1 MDIRP
6 IVKANPLLAIM
17 RNVPLEKTLD
27 YAEAVVR
34 GGVKFFEVA
43 MNSEHACEQISMMR
57 KHFSDDVK
65 IGAGTVTTLELAH
78 AALDAGAEFFLSP
91 STDLDVL
98 DYCAANDIMM
108 MPGAMTPSEVNS
120 CVRRGFTTI
129 KLFPA
134 GDLPPKYIKSL
145 QGPLDDTEYVAI
157 GGVTPDNIGDFFRNG
172 FLGVGLGSAMMPK
185 AYVAAG
191 DWEKGCEYVKSLM
204 SKIAEAKKG

>member
-6 IVKANPLLAIM
+6 LVVENPLLAIL
-17 RNVPLEKTLD
+17 RNVPLEKTID
-27 YAEAVVR
+27 YAEAIVK

-65 IGAGTVTTLELAH
+65 IGAGTVITMERAH
-78 AALDAGAEFFLSP
+78 AALDAGAGFFLSP

-98 DYCAANDIMM
+98 DFCQKEGIMM
-108 MPGAMTPSEVNS
+108 MPGAMTPTDVSN
-120 CVRRGFTTI
+120 CMRRGFYTV

-145 QGPLDDTEYVAI
+145 KGPLDGTEYVAI
-157 GGVTPDNIGDFFRNG
+157 GGVTPDNIGTFFQNG
-172 FLGVGLGSAMMPK
+172 FLGVGLGSAMIPK
-185 AYVAAG
+185 AYVANNE
-191 DWEKGCEYVKSLM
+191 WEKGSEYVKDLLNR
-204 SKIAEAKKG
+204 IAEAKKA